1 VTLRAAWPA
10 TCSSPPT
17 PLGPPYRSYPGLW
30 EKAHNKVA
38 GQWDV
43 DAWAAYLDYK
53 AGNAPYVPLVDPKE
67 TDEEKRAREDEICK
81 RSGLSREQLGFK

>member
-1 VTLRAAWPA
+1 
-10 TCSSPPT
+10 
-17 PLGPPYRSYPGLW
+17 
-30 EKAHNKVA
+30 VA

-67 TDEEKRAREDEICK
+67 SDEDKAAREAEICK
-81 RSGLSREQLGFK
+81 RSGLTPEQLGFRK